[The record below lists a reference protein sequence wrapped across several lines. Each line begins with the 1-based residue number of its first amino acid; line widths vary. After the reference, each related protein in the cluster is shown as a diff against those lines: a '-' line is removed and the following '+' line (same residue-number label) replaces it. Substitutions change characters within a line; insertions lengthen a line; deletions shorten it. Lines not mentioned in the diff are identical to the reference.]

1 MKRNINRLSMDPSI
15 SEVNLMYTYLW
26 IKQVQSAPEGS
37 WIADQAMVKPALWSQ
52 LSKYGIC
59 GLNDTIC

>member
-1 MKRNINRLSMDPSI
+1 MDPSI